1 MFFFPNNH
9 RIRTQARTWAVL
21 SAMTLGSLPGSAM
34 DRQVPPAPLQFDF
47 AVTTASADARY
58 AVARI
63 LATADNQGL
72 PFVIVDKKNGKMFVF
87 GPYGQLRGATAAL
100 VGLAPGDQSVP
111 GIGERDVTRILPH
124 ERTTPAGRFL
134 SEPGRNL
141 TGEAVVWINYNEG
154 LAIHRLRP
162 GKSHDQRLQRLTSV
176 SPADNRIS
184 LGCVIVDVAF
194 YDAVVN
200 PILGKNSSMV
210 YVLPE
215 TRSVTTLFE
224 RRAV

>member
-1 MFFFPNNH
+1 MLLARKNN
-9 RIRTQARTWAVL
+9 RIRNQARTWAAL
-21 SAMTLGSLPGSAM
+21 GAMILLSLPGAAM
-34 DRQVPPAPLQFDF
+34 ERLAPPVALQADF
-47 AVTTASADARY
+47 AVTAASADARY
-58 AVARI
+58 AVAWI

-72 PFVIVDKKNGKMFVF
+72 PFVIVDKKDGRIFVF
-87 GPYGQLRGATAAL
+87 EPGGQLRGASAAL

-111 GIGERDVTRILPH
+111 GIGERELSRILPQ

-141 TGEAVVWINYNEG
+141 AGEAVVWINYSEG

-162 GKSHDQRLQRLTSV
+162 GKSHDQRLQRLTSIN
-176 SPADNRIS
+176 PGDNRIS

-194 YDAVVN
+194 YEAVVT
-200 PILGKNSSMV
+200 PVLGNNSSMV

-215 TRSVTTLFE
+215 TRPVNTLFDTL
-224 RRAV
+224 AV